1 MDLDNIKRISRRVL
15 LGTEKVLL
23 TPLSWGYGAGVWM
36 RNKAFDAGILKQES
50 FEVPVVS
57 IGNITV
63 GGTGKTPHVEYIVS
77 RLGRRY
83 NIAVLSRGFK
93 RRTKGFVLANDN
105 LTPVDLGDEPYQIYH
120 KFRGLID
127 VAVCENRRK
136 GIETLLK
143 INPDID
149 LIILDDAFQHRY
161 VKPKVNVVM
170 IDYNRPPFEDKL
182 LPLGQLREPPHRILK
197 GECDMVVVTKCPDD
211 IKPVDLRMFKDHLAL
226 FKYQQLYFS
235 KIRYGAPEPV
245 FPIGNP
251 ELTSLNWLDKDD
263 LLLGIAGIANPRPFT
278 KYLKQFGTRL
288 RVIHYDDHHTYTR
301 SDFRYIFKV
310 LRELEGRRK
319 FIITT
324 EKDAVRILNSPY
336 YPPTCR
342 DHIFFIPIQADFLNY
357 EDRDFIYE
365 LQTLISANED

>member
-15 LGTEKVLL
+15 LGTEKALL
-23 TPLSWGYGAGVWM
+23 TPLSWCYGAGVWA
-36 RNKAFDAGILKQES
+36 RNAAFNMGILNEES
-50 FEVPVVS
+50 FDIPVVS
-57 IGNITV
+57 IGNVTV

-77 RLGRRY
+77 RLARRY
-83 NIAVLSRGFK
+83 NIAVLSRGYK
-93 RRTKGFVLANDN
+93 RRTKGFVMAGDN

-120 KFRGLID
+120 KFRGLIT
-127 VAVCENRRK
+127 VAVCEDRRK
-136 GIETLLK
+136 GIDMLLK

-149 LIILDDAFQHRY
+149 LVILDDALQHRY

-170 IDYNRPPFEDKL
+170 IDYNRPPFDDKL
-182 LPLGQLREPPHRILK
+182 LPLGQLREPAHRILK
-197 GECDMVVVTKCPDD
+197 CDMVVVTKCPDD
-211 IKPVDLRMFKDHLAL
+211 VKPVDLRMFKEHLEL

-263 LLLGIAGIANPRPFT
+263 LLLGVAGIANPRPFT
-278 KYLKQFGTRL
+278 KYLRQFGTRL
-288 RVIHYDDHHTYTR
+288 KVIHYDDHHTYTR
-301 SDFRYIFKV
+301 NDFRYIFKV
-310 LRELEGRRK
+310 LKELEGRRK
-319 FIITT
+319 FIVTT

-336 YPPTCR
+336 FPPTCR
-342 DHIFFIPIQADFLNY
+342 DQIYFIPIQADFLNY

-365 LQTLISANED
+365 LQALISANEE